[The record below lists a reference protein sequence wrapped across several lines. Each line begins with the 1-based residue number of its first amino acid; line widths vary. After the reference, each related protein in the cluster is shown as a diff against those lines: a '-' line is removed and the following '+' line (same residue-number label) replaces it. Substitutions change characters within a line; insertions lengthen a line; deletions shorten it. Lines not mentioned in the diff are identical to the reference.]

1 MNKITMHISPAEAQ
15 LIRLALC
22 SISISRSNFVKADR
36 LQRTIGQAVEAH
48 KLAQKNM
55 ERTKRA

>member
-1 MNKITMHISPAEAQ
+1 MTKITLQVTAAEVQ

-22 SISISRSNFVKADR
+22 NVSVASSNFVKADR
-36 LQRTIGQAVEAH
+36 LQQRIGQSAELH

-55 ERTKRA
+55 KRIRKP